1 MIGPDDHSPLDN
13 PDPRDR
19 MRDDEPSLREGVS
32 VERKQSAGK
41 VVIRFARR
49 AGIAAL
55 FVLAVMLGSM
65 SGVFFAYANDVAE
78 VSALDDYK
86 PNTITRLLASN
97 GEQIGEFATERR
109 VVIGYDDIAPVLRQ
123 AIIASEDGDFEKH
136 FGISFSRLFVTAV
149 KDLVTGQR
157 FGASTITQQVARI
170 LFLQQYM
177 RGGVFA
183 RSGMAGWERKLKEA
197 MLAFQLEKRYTK
209 REILAFYANHI
220 PLGHGA
226 YGVEAASR
234 MYFDKSAKEVTL
246 EEAATIAA
254 IVQTPA
260 RLSPFVNPKQNLA
273 RRNNYVLPRML
284 EEGFITKDQAAD
296 AASRPLVLVG
306 QPTPERSIAPY
317 FVEDIRKVL
326 EQKYGADALYQ
337 TGLRVQTTLDV
348 DLQEAANAAIDRG
361 LRVIDKRKNGF
372 RKPARNIVAEGRSLE
387 KVSMER
393 WAEPIL
399 AGDIVPAVVTFVPGP
414 SGGSARIRVG
424 EYDLELKPSA
434 FAWTRRTSAAQLF
447 KVGDVIEVQVQSLE
461 GRKPNELR
469 LEQPPAVEGA
479 LVAIDNHT
487 GQIRAMV
494 GGFSFARSKF
504 NRATQA
510 RRQVGSLF
518 KPFVYTAAIDRGFTP
533 ISTFID
539 EPVSYEAGPN
549 QPPYEPLNYDRKYE
563 GKVTLRR
570 ALEQSRNIP
579 AVKAMA
585 ELGPKEVVGYA
596 KRFGLKGDY
605 QPYLSL
611 ALGAAEAT
619 LVEMTSAYSAFPN
632 QGVRLEPYSVM
643 SIADRE
649 GNVLLENRPEPH
661 EALRADTAFV
671 MTNLLR
677 GVVQRGTA
685 QAAAALDWPLAGKT
699 GTMDEYTDAWFI
711 GFDPNITVGVW
722 VGYDEKKPLGNGET
736 GAAAALPIWMDFVK
750 VYLDKY
756 ADRKNPPQFEA
767 PGNIVFVTLDS
778 GVSEAFINGT
788 QPAVSVTAAPSPTPP
803 ATPVPA
809 AAPASASPTIE

>member
-1 MIGPDDHSPLDN
+1 MTPLDEEDIGHTE
-13 PDPRDR
+13 PASLKPTGEGGPPRLFDGAQGR
-19 MRDDEPSLREGVS
+19 PKSKLVLRIA
-32 VERKQSAGK
+32 RNAGL
-41 VVIRFARR
+41 I
-49 AGIAAL
+49 AL
-55 FVLAVMLGSM
+55 FLVAAMLGTVG
-65 SGVFFAYANDVAE
+65 GVLFAFSTDIPE
-78 VSALDDYK
+78 VSALDSYQ
-86 PNTITRLLASN
+86 PNTITRLLARD
-97 GEQIGEFATERR
+97 GRVIGEFAIERR
-109 VVIGYDDIAPVLRQ
+109 IVIGYNDMAPVLRQ
-123 AIIASEDGDFEKH
+123 AIIATEDGDFEQH
-136 FGISFSRLFVTAV
+136 FGLSISRIVITAF
-149 KDLVTGQR
+149 KDIVYGQR
-157 FGASTITQQVARI
+157 FGASTITQQLARG
-170 LFLQQYM
+170 LFLGEYM
-177 RGGVFA
+177 TNGVFV
-183 RSGMAGWERKLKEA
+183 RSGWPLVERKMKE
-197 MLAFQLEKRYTK
+197 MLVSVQLERRYTK
-209 REILAFYANHI
+209 AEILTLYANQI
-220 PLGHGA
+220 NLGHGA

-234 MYFDKSAKEVTL
+234 MYFDKSAKDLTL

-254 IVQTPA
+254 IIQTPA
-260 RLSPFVNPKQNLA
+260 RLSPFVNPERTLA
-273 RRNNYVLPRML
+273 RRNNYVLPRMV
-284 EEGFITKDQAAD
+284 EEGFITKEEAAD
-296 AASRPLVLVG
+296 AASRPLVLLG
-306 QPTPERSIAPY
+306 QPTPDRSIAPY

-348 DLQEAANAAIDRG
+348 DLQEAADAAIDRG
-361 LRVIDKRKNGF
+361 LRIIDKRRAGF
-372 RKPARNIVAEGRSLE
+372 RKPARNIVAEGRSVE
-387 KVSMER
+387 KFSMER
-393 WAEPIL
+393 WSQPIL

-414 SGGSARIRVG
+414 SGGSARIRIG
-424 EYDLELKPSA
+424 EYDVELKPSA

-447 KVGDVIEVQVQSLE
+447 KVGDLIEVQVQSLE
-461 GRKPNELR
+461 GKKPDELR

-504 NRATQA
+504 NRASQA

-549 QPPYEPLNYDRKYE
+549 QPPYRPLNYDRKYE
-563 GKVTLRR
+563 GHVTLRR

-585 ELGPKEVVGYA
+585 ELGPKEVVAYA

-649 GNVLLENRPEPH
+649 GNILLENRPEPH

-722 VGYDEKKPLGNGET
+722 IGYDEKKPLGNGET

-750 VYLDKY
+750 VYLEKY
-756 ADRKNPPQFEA
+756 GDRKNPPQFEA

-778 GVSEAFINGT
+778 GISEAFINGT
-788 QPAVSVTAAPSPTPP
+788 QPAVTATATPSPAP
-803 ATPVPA
+803 APTPVPA
-809 AAPASASPTIE
+809 PAPASGPPTIE